1 MSGQSPE
8 DYRKRQREFYDSNA
22 GGWDVW
28 AASVAEQSEG
38 FNNPL
43 IEAAG
48 ITEGAA
54 GGMKIL
60 DLASGA
66 GEPALSVARLVGP
79 AGHVTASDLS
89 PAMLAIAQA
98 RAKQL
103 GLANMAFKISEIDAL
118 AFDDDAFDAVI
129 CRFGIMYSP
138 QPERALAEAR
148 RVTRPGGRVAFMVWG
163 PIAGNAMLW
172 TVLDV
177 GNRLTGHFE
186 GDELEHPFCYAEP
199 GSLGRYFEGA
209 GLTDVHEEDH
219 TFAPRIPQSVPF
231 WQPLIGMNFGGALD
245 AMSDREKSAL
255 EDAIAAAFAPHLKDD
270 KYHVSAHVR
279 VISGVCP

>member
-8 DYRKRQREFYDSNA
+8 DYRKRQREFYESNA

-28 AASVAEQSEG
+28 AASVAEQSDS

-43 IEAAG
+43 IAAAG
-48 ITEGAA
+48 ITE
-54 GGMKIL
+54 GMKIL

-79 AGHVTASDLS
+79 TGHVTASDLS
-89 PAMLAIAQA
+89 PAMLAIAEA
-98 RAKQL
+98 RAKES
-103 GLANMAFKISEIDAL
+103 GLANMEFKISEIDEMV
-118 AFDDDAFDAVI
+118 FDDDAFDAVI

-138 QPERALAEAR
+138 EPKRALAEAR
-148 RVTRPGGRVAFMVWG
+148 RVTRSGGRVAFMVWG
-163 PIAGNAMLW
+163 PIESNTILW

-177 GNRLTGHFE
+177 GNRMTGHFD

-199 GSLGRYFEGA
+199 GSLKRFFEGA
-209 GLTDVHEEDH
+209 GLTDLREEDH
-219 TFAPRIPQSVPF
+219 AFAPRIPKSVPF
-231 WQPLIGMNFGGALD
+231 WQPLIGMNFGGAL
-245 AMSDREKSAL
+245 ATMSGQEKSAL
-255 EDAIAAAFAPHLKDD
+255 EDAIAAGFAPCLKDD

-279 VISGVCP
+279 LISGACP

>member
-8 DYRKRQREFYDSNA
+8 DYRKRQREFYQSNA
-22 GGWDVW
+22 AGWDVW

-48 ITEGAA
+48 IAQDTA
-54 GGMKIL
+54 GGMRIL

-89 PAMLAIAQA
+89 PAMLAIAEA

-103 GLANMAFKISEIDAL
+103 GLTNMDFEIGEIDSMP
-118 AFDDDAFDAVI
+118 FGDGAFDAVI

-138 QPERALAEAR
+138 EPERALAEAR
-148 RVTRPGGRVAFMVWG
+148 RVTKSGGRIAFMVWG

-172 TVLDV
+172 TVLDT
-177 GNRLTGHFE
+177 GNRITGHFE
-186 GDELEHPFCYAEP
+186 AGELEHPFCYAEP
-199 GSLGRYFEGA
+199 GSLARYFEGA
-209 GLTDVHEEDH
+209 GLTDVKEEDH
-219 TFAPRIPQSVPF
+219 AFAPRIPQSVPF
-231 WQPLIGMNFGGALD
+231 WKPLIGMNFGGAL
-245 AMSDREKSAL
+245 ATMSDQEESAL
-255 EDAIAAAFAPHLKDD
+255 EDAVAAAFAPYLKDE

>member
-8 DYRKRQREFYDSNA
+8 DYRKRQREFYESNA
-22 GGWDVW
+22 EGWDVW
-28 AASVAEQSEG
+28 AASVAEQSES

-48 ITEGAA
+48 IAE
-54 GGMKIL
+54 GMKIL

-89 PAMLAIAQA
+89 PAMLAIAET
-98 RAKQL
+98 RAKES
-103 GLANMAFKISEIDAL
+103 GLANMDFKISEIDEMV
-118 AFDDDAFDAVI
+118 FDDDAFDAVI

-138 QPERALAEAR
+138 EPKRALAEAR
-148 RVTRPGGRVAFMVWG
+148 RVTRSGGRVAFMVWG
-163 PIAGNAMLW
+163 PIESNTILW
-172 TVLDV
+172 TVIET
-177 GNRLTGHFE
+177 GNRLTSHFE
-186 GDELEHPFCYAEP
+186 GDEAVHPFCYAEP
-199 GSLGRYFEGA
+199 GVLARIFKSA

-219 TFAPRIPQSVPF
+219 AFAPRIPKSVPF
-231 WQPLIGMNFGGALD
+231 WQPLIGMNFGGAL
-245 AMSDREKSAL
+245 ATMSDQEKSAL
-255 EDAIAAAFAPHLKDD
+255 EDAIAAAYAPFLKDD

-279 VISGVCP
+279 VISGTCP